1 MIRGAARGA
10 VGLLV
15 LLIAGCAWLRPAPPT
30 RSATEA
36 DTAFDVSG
44 RFAVRFRDEA
54 GSGRIA
60 WSHAPA
66 ADELTI
72 ANPLGLGIARIV
84 RRDGLYTLTT
94 ADNREHSTRDPDQL
108 TEPVLGWGMPISG
121 LPFWLRGRAVPGV
134 PVTRSE
140 RDNERLTALVQS
152 GWTIEYL
159 SRHDGN
165 GLPERMRLR
174 RAELDIRLVLE
185 TWTAPP

>member
-1 MIRGAARGA
+1 MIGFRGRFV
-10 VGLLV
+10 VGLLI
-15 LLIAGCAWLRPAPPT
+15 LLLGGCAWLRPAPT
-30 RSATEA
+30 RPATEA
-36 DTAFDVSG
+36 DTAFEVAG
-44 RFAVRFRDEA
+44 RFAVRFREDA
-54 GSGRIA
+54 GSGRIS

-66 ADELTI
+66 SDELTI

-94 ADNREHSTRDPDQL
+94 ADNREHSTRNPDQL

-121 LPFWLRGRAVPGV
+121 LPFWLRGRPVPGI
-134 PVTRSE
+134 PVARTE
-140 RDNERLTALVQS
+140 RDNDRLTSLVQS

-159 SRHDGN
+159 SRHGDN

-185 TWTAPP
+185 SWTAAP